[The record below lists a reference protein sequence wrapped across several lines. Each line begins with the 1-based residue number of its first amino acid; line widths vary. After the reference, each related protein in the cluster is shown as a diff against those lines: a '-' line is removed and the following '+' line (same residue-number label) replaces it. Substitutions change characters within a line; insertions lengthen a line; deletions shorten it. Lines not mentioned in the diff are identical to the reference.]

1 MDLRNCYKILEIQQ
15 TASLSEIKQA
25 YRDMIGIWHPD
36 RYVQNPRLHEKAT
49 EKLKEL
55 NVAYNELITRLTS
68 GIVKN
73 YAGSKTSNSEA
84 HLIIV
89 TCPGC
94 QKKNRIKAGFVTRHP
109 RCGACKILLF
119 QNKQARQTAEGTD
132 TETDDRSHGTDS
144 ADRTSGKKPFNE
156 QAPFQETSAFRESFS
171 KRKRRF
177 WNKWTILLS
186 VTSIGI
192 LIANADNIHYKLSQG
207 LKQISEGRYA
217 RYFKDPSLVPLSKTK
232 IAATAS
238 SDILQIQQSLKKFG
252 YDTDPLDGI
261 WGERTLAAVQHF
273 RDDYFLEFQVDD
285 TSEIKSGLQ
294 RQRDIITLHPDWPQ
308 IAKDRQFK
316 LWTEQQVMTSPK
328 ICHELLA
335 SGKIHQVGSLIDWYK
350 FDLLQP
356 KPVPLPRNGTLNKNY
371 HKGLAPLTIT
381 TRNDGRH
388 YYLKLLNASN
398 GSEILTAF
406 MKSGSTLAEH
416 VPIGKY
422 ELKYAVGKVWYGT
435 RWLFGPETV
444 FKNMDRVFE
453 FKIQN
458 NEIAGYRL
466 ELYLQVTG
474 HTDTRKE
481 YAFDF

>member
-1 MDLRNCYKILEIQQ
+1 
-15 TASLSEIKQA
+15 
-25 YRDMIGIWHPD
+25 MIGIWHPD
-36 RYVQNPRLHEKAT
+36 RYAQNPRLHEKAT

-55 NVAYNELITRLTS
+55 NVAYNELITGLTS
-68 GIVKN
+68 GTVK
-73 YAGSKTSNSEA
+73 GDVKPKTTNHEA

-109 RCGACKILLF
+109 RCGNCRMLLF
-119 QNKQARQTAEGTD
+119 QNKQARQNAGGTIN
-132 TETDDRSHGTDS
+132 ETDDRSHGTAS
-144 ADRTSGKKPFNE
+144 TNRTSGKKPFSE
-156 QAPFQETSAFRESFS
+156 QASFQDAPAFKKSFS

-186 VTSIGI
+186 IISIGM
-192 LIANADNIHYKLSQG
+192 LIANADDIHNKSIQG

-217 RYFKDPSLVPLSKTK
+217 RYFKDPSLAPLPPKK
-232 IAATAS
+232 IRATTSA
-238 SDILQIQQSLKKFG
+238 DILHIQKALKKYG
-252 YDTDPLDGI
+252 YDTKPLDGI
-261 WGERTLAAVQHF
+261 WGERTLAAVQQF
-273 RDDYFLEFQVDD
+273 RKDYFLEFRVDD
-285 TSEIKSGLQ
+285 VSEIARALQ
-294 RQRDIITLHPDWPQ
+294 RQHAIITLHPDWPH
-308 IAKDRQFK
+308 IAKDKRFR
-316 LWTEQQVMTSPK
+316 LWTEQQIMTSPK
-328 ICHELLA
+328 ICRELLA
-335 SGKIHQVGSLIDWYK
+335 SGKVHQVGSVIDWYK

-356 KPVPLPRNGTLNKNY
+356 KPVTLPRNGTLKKNY

-398 GSEILTAF
+398 GSETLTAF
-406 MKSGSTLAEH
+406 MKSGSTIAEH

-422 ELKYAVGKVWYGT
+422 ELKYAVGDDWYGT

-444 FKNMDRVFE
+444 FKKMDRVFE

-466 ELYLQVTG
+466 ELFLQVTSPA
-474 HTDTRKE
+474 DTRKG

>member
-49 EKLKEL
+49 DKLKEL

-73 YAGSKTSNSEA
+73 DTGSNTANSEA

-109 RCGACKILLF
+109 RCGSCKILLF
-119 QNKQARQTAEGTD
+119 QNKQSRQAAHGAD
-132 TETDDRSHGTDS
+132 NETDDPSHGT
-144 ADRTSGKKPFNE
+144 APENRKSGKKTFSE
-156 QAPFQETSAFRESFS
+156 QAPFQDAPAFQKSFL
-171 KRKRRF
+171 KRKRR
-177 WNKWTILLS
+177 WLNKWTILLS
-186 VTSIGI
+186 IVSIGI
-192 LIANADNIHYKLSQG
+192 LITNADNIRYKLIQG

-217 RYFKDPSLVPLSKTK
+217 RYFKDPTLAPVSKTK
-232 IAATAS
+232 NEATAS
-238 SDILQIQQSLKKFG
+238 SDILQIQQSLKNFG
-252 YDTDPLDGI
+252 YDTSPPDGI
-261 WGERTLAAVQHF
+261 WGKRTLAAVQQF
-273 RDDYFLEFQVDD
+273 RNDYFLEFRVDD
-285 TSEIKSGLQ
+285 ISEVKKALE
-294 RQRDIITLHPDWPQ
+294 RQHAIITLHPDWPQ
-308 IAKDRQFK
+308 IVKDRRFK
-316 LWTEQQVMTSPK
+316 LWPEQQIMTSPK
-328 ICHELLA
+328 ICRELVA

-350 FDLLQP
+350 FDRLQP
-356 KPVPLPRNGTLNKNY
+356 KPVPLPRNGTFNKKY

-388 YYLKLLNASN
+388 YYLKLLNVSN
-398 GSEILTAF
+398 GSETLTAF

-466 ELYLQVTG
+466 ELYLEATG
-474 HTDTRKE
+474 HADTRKK